1 MDSWVKDFDSWDICD
16 QVCMNLFDKTMYV
29 DKKIFDWEDDRSKGW
44 SSSIKTMDVYDGILS
59 FSIKSKEWS
68 IKDKA
73 YERNER
79 LEQILPD
86 EKTSE

>member
-1 MDSWVKDFDSWDICD
+1 
-16 QVCMNLFDKTMYV
+16 
-29 DKKIFDWEDDRSKGW
+29 
-44 SSSIKTMDVYDGILS
+44 MDVYDGILS